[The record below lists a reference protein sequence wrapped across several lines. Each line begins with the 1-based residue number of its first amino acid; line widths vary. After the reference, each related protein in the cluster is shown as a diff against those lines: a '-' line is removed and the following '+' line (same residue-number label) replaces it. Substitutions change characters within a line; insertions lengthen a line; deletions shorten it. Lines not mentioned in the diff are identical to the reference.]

1 MAITKT
7 EIITLLDERYSTM
20 EGQLNTI
27 MSDGD
32 VDEAADKLELLR
44 LVAGLHRCANAK
56 IWVEA
61 NL

>member
-7 EIITLLDERYSTM
+7 EIITLIDERYSLM
-20 EGQLNTI
+20 EGQLNTL
-27 MSDGD
+27 MSDGT
-32 VDEAADKLELLR
+32 VEADELELLR

>member
-7 EIITLLDERYSTM
+7 EIITLINERYSTM
-20 EGQLNTI
+20 EGQLNTM
-27 MSDGD
+27 MSDGT
-32 VDEAADKLELLR
+32 VEADELELLR

>member
-7 EIITLLDERYSTM
+7 EIITLIDERYSLM
-20 EGQLNTI
+20 EGQLNTM
-27 MSDGD
+27 MSDGT
-32 VDEAADKLELLR
+32 VEADELELLR

>member
-7 EIITLLDERYSTM
+7 EIITLIDERYSLM
-20 EGQLNTI
+20 EGQLNTM
-27 MSDGD
+27 MSDGT
-32 VDEAADKLELLR
+32 VEADELELLR

-61 NL
+61 NI

>member
-7 EIITLLDERYSTM
+7 EIITLIDERYSLM
-20 EGQLNTI
+20 EGQLNTM
-27 MSDGD
+27 MSDGT
-32 VDEAADKLELLR
+32 VEADELELLR
-44 LVAGLHRCANAK
+44 LVSGLHRCANAK